1 MLISVLC
8 WFGLFLEA
16 AVLACGK
23 RAHLFSRFPIFFT
36 YLLFV
41 LVQDIARLM
50 ALRWYPQLYANLYWT
65 TQFVSLALG
74 SAVLVEI
81 YRLGLREFPGTA
93 KMARNLLGA
102 AFVGIYIKAILTI
115 HPDSPY
121 WISGAFVKLER
132 DLRAVQSLA
141 ILILIVLFLWYA
153 IPLGRNLGG
162 IFLGYSLFVS
172 MSVIQ
177 LSIVNHYWH
186 KAEPMWAIVQPG
198 VYAATLGFWAF
209 ALWAADDI
217 SEKSR
222 NKSAAVEY
230 ERLANSTGTLLDDA
244 RERLGS
250 TVRP

>member
-1 MLISVLC
+1 MLISALC

-16 AVLACGK
+16 AVLVCGR
-23 RAHLFSRFPIFFT
+23 RAHLISRFPIFYT
-36 YLLFV
+36 YLFFV
-41 LVQDIARLM
+41 LVQDVARLM
-50 ALRWYPQLYANLYWT
+50 AFQWYPQLYPNLYWT
-65 TQFVSLALG
+65 TQLVSLALG

-102 AFVGIYIKAILTI
+102 AFVGTYIKAILTI

-141 ILILIVLFLWYA
+141 ILILIILFLWYA

-177 LSIVNHYWH
+177 LSIVSHYWH

-198 VYAATLGFWAF
+198 VYVATLGFWAF

-217 SEKSR
+217 SVKSR
-222 NKSAAVEY
+222 NKKAAVDY
-230 ERLANSTGTLLDDA
+230 ETLANSTGTLLDDA